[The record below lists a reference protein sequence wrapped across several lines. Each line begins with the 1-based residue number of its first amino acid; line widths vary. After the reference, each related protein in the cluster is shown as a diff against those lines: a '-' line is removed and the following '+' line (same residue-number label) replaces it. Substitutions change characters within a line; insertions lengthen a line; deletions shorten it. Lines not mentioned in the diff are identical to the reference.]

1 MATLAE
7 LSGLQRDVGSGLRD
21 RVTMACLIVAESIRT
36 ESAGTANHAN
46 RLLWARSVFND
57 PATVGGA
64 MVWAVLAQNAG
75 ATVAQITGATDGQVQ
90 AAVAAAVDVFAQ

>member
-21 RVTMACLIVAESIRT
+21 RVTMACLIVAEAIRT

-46 RLLWARSVFND
+46 RLLWARAVFND

-75 ATVAQITGATDGQVQ
+75 ATVTQIIGASDAQVQ